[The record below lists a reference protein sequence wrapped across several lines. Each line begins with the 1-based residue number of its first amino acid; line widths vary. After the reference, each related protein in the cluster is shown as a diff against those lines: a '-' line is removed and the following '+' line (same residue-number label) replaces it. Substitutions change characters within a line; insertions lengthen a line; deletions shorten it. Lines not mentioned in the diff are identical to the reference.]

1 MVYLNYGDLV
11 SQTELNSDEQV
22 ISTINALNS
31 KSGVDYSYNNS
42 QTIVTTTNALGHK
55 QSTTTDYGGNVIK
68 SRRHLF
74 WWW

>member
-1 MVYLNYGDLV
+1 MVYLNNGDLV

-55 QSTTTDYGGNVIK
+55 
-68 SRRHLF
+68 
-74 WWW
+74 